1 MCEYICLSML
11 CFPCPLLPVSGD
23 MWYSWICSQSLPSDW
38 FACFER
44 FPYASCLAET
54 RQLPCVFR
62 TLTDSVMVAQLVVMT
77 TQNCPPT
84 PTVSLILP
92 CYCFNLT
99 LPANVLCLVQAPPH
113 RNEQSPGVGA
123 RCLHPII
130 TSCHIRSSRCLQI
143 LFLSACEHLHKSF
156 KQQLH

>member
-1 MCEYICLSML
+1 MCVGMSVCLGML

-23 MWYSWICSQSLPSDW
+23 WWYSRICSQSLPSDW

-44 FPYASCLAET
+44 FPHASCLAET

-62 TLTDSVMVAQLVVMT
+62 TLTDSVLVAQLVVMT
-77 TQNCPPT
+77 TQNCPSSSSP

-92 CYCFNLT
+92 RYRFNLT
-99 LPANVLCLVQAPPH
+99 PPANVLCLVQAPPH

-123 RCLHPII
+123 GCLHPII
-130 TSCHIRSSRCLQI
+130 TSCHIRSLVVFRFKCLQA
-143 LFLSACEHLHKSF
+143 FT
-156 KQQLH
+156 